1 LKDKLE
7 ITAEEK
13 IEEEQF
19 GFRKGRSHIYTV
31 FAIKQLMENRKEFNC
46 ALYMLFLG
54 YEKAYD
60 RVNTQNLWKFVENYG
75 VPKNLLNLIQSIYEI
90 TTIKIKLD
98 AGKTT
103 EAFEVNQGLRQGC
116 GLSPLLFILHLD
128 KIIKEWKSLKPPGIK
143 IDAHTT
149 LSTVIFADDQV
160 LIAESEND
168 LQRAV
173 FQLQNILKNYNTEI
187 SEGKTRSMVVT
198 GKTPKAFKY
207 ELITK

>member
-1 LKDKLE
+1 MKASGIDYIPMELWKDGGKALYIRLGNPLLATASKIYAAILKDKLE

-31 FAIKQLMENRKEFNC
+31 FAIKRLMENRKEFNC

-103 EAFEVNQGLRQGC
+103 EAFE
-116 GLSPLLFILHLD
+116 
-128 KIIKEWKSLKPPGIK
+128 
-143 IDAHTT
+143 
-149 LSTVIFADDQV
+149 
-160 LIAESEND
+160 
-168 LQRAV
+168 
-173 FQLQNILKNYNTEI
+173 
-187 SEGKTRSMVVT
+187 
-198 GKTPKAFKY
+198 
-207 ELITK
+207 